1 MISGQNS
8 AISVVEA
15 GNTSNAT
22 LASVTLA
29 SASVEANTL
38 SAAATELPYVEF
50 WLYHIVTG
58 RETPILEW
66 CLNNL
71 ATIDLHIDVISVLVA
86 YE

>member
-8 AISVVEA
+8 TINAVEA

-22 LASVTLA
+22 FVSVTLD
-29 SASVEANTL
+29 SASVEAEII

-58 RETPILEW
+58 RGSPILEW
-66 CLNNL
+66 C
-71 ATIDLHIDVISVLVA
+71 
-86 YE
+86 